1 MYAGTPS
8 AVEANVKMLGNS
20 VFHNGLLGPNQL

>member
-1 MYAGTPS
+1 MFGLTPS

-20 VFHNGLLGPNQL
+20 VFHNGPLGPNQL